1 MRSRQSII
9 NEALLFMGQDTV
21 ADPQAEGMAARL
33 VASVYDG
40 TLAEALALHPWSFA
54 TRAVTLARRADAPED
69 RRFANAF
76 ALPADLARIVMA
88 EHAGCHASGLF
99 GAANA
104 LPVAADVVQGN
115 SLCCNAREVQLLYV
129 PDHVHEA
136 QMPPAFRQL
145 VALMLACKLAYKLTG
160 DAALAR
166 QLALRLPAARQEAAH
181 NDGEQTNTLPENRPN
196 LFVAIREY

>member
-1 MRSRQSII
+1 MHARQSII
-9 NEALLFMGQDTV
+9 NQALLLMGQDTV

-54 TRAVTLARRADAPED
+54 SRAVILARRAEPPDD
-69 RRFANAF
+69 RRFAHAF
-76 ALPADLARIVMA
+76 ALPADVARIVMA
-88 EHAGCHASGLF
+88 EHAGGDLAGSP
-99 GAANA
+99 NS
-104 LPVAADVVQGN
+104 LPVATYAVQGT
-115 SLCCNAREVQLLYV
+115 SLCCNAREVQLVYV
-129 PDHVHEA
+129 PDSVHEA

-145 VALMLACKLAYKLTG
+145 LALMLACKLAYKLTG